1 MVWCRWECVNTLKT
15 VGETHSPRCRR
26 ARKEVW
32 RGSLAA
38 SKDVGRVTRDST
50 LQTPGLWEQGRRGG
64 GRLGQGKAGSIV
76 GGGRIQRE
84 GGNNQRNHTPEELE
98 VGILEREG

>member
-1 MVWCRWECVNTLKT
+1 M
-15 VGETHSPRCRR
+15 
-26 ARKEVW
+26 W

-64 GRLGQGKAGSIV
+64 GRLGQGKAGSTAGV
-76 GGGRIQRE
+76 GRIQRE

-98 VGILEREG
+98 VGILEREW